1 MGGTHQ
7 FSILHPKLILF
18 LYSSAYTE
26 DFLLPLELIKY
37 LLPCDDDHILF
48 ALGFYIVP
56 LIYFHVCVD
65 KSNTLSYTIRINTNI
80 AGIVVEWDVNKNS
93 INKKKHGISFETA
106 ALVFADE
113 ERIEYYDKL
122 HSLDEDRYVVIG
134 CVQGI
139 LYVVYTMRNEA
150 ARIISARMATLTERK
165 IYYGE

>member
-1 MGGTHQ
+1 MKKSSLTFI
-7 FSILHPKLILF
+7 FSRFCESDHENGVYNPEHGANTLF
-18 LYSSAYTE
+18 TVYNPFTE
-26 DFLLPLELIKY
+26 QIRFCI
-37 LLPCDDDHILF
+37 
-48 ALGFYIVP
+48 
-56 LIYFHVCVD
+56 D
-65 KSNTLSYTIRINTNI
+65 KSITFCYTNDMSKNI
-80 AGIVVEWDVNKNS
+80 SGIVVEWDENKNS
-93 INKKKHGISFETA
+93 INIQKHGISFETA

-150 ARIISARMATLTERK
+150 ARIISARMATNTERK